1 MFRYNIN
8 GVKGYF
14 SMNEKQKQLGEEKI
28 GKLLMKFSLPAVA
41 GMLIGA
47 LYNIIDR
54 MFIGKAVGSYAI
66 AGVGLAFPVMAII
79 LAFGLLFGIGGS
91 TLISIRLGEKKHN
104 EAEKILGNIFVLL
117 IILGIFITIVGTYL
131 LDPLLNLLGAG
142 EQTFLYAKKYMS
154 VILSGSIFAMM
165 AYGMNHSIRSDG
177 NPKVAMMSSF
187 VGAITNIVLDYVF
200 IMRFGWGI
208 KGGAYATIIGQ
219 AFTAIWVIYYFTKG
233 AGHIK
238 LRIKYFKLDLYTIK
252 DVSAIGIS
260 SFLIQFT
267 ASISG
272 TFANRALR
280 ATGGEL
286 AIGAMTIIMSTVMLF
301 FMPII
306 GLRQGAQPIIGFNF
320 GAKEFERVKQTFW
333 LGTIVST
340 AASAL
345 AFILIQVFPQFFIL
359 LFTKNKEVM
368 GLGMVGMRVIILMLA
383 TVGFQIMVTTFFQA
397 IGDSKM
403 ALFLSVLRQAIL
415 LIPLLLIL
423 PRFLGIM
430 GVWISYPIAD
440 GIAFLVCLY
449 LVRKR
454 MHAVLV

>member
-1 MFRYNIN
+1 
-8 GVKGYF
+8 
-14 SMNEKQKQLGEEKI
+14 MNEKQKQLGEEKI
-28 GKLLMKFSLPAVA
+28 SKLLVKFSLPAIA

-54 MFIGKAVGSYAI
+54 IFIGKAVGSYAI
-66 AGVGLAFPVMAII
+66 AGVGLAFPAMAII

-91 TLISIRLGEKKHN
+91 TLISIRLGEKKPE

-117 IILGIFITIVGTYL
+117 VILGIFITIAGTMF
-131 LDPLLNLLGAG
+131 LDPLLKLLGAG
-142 EQTFLYAKKYMS
+142 DQTFVYAKKYMS
-154 VILSGSIFAMM
+154 VILSGSVFAML

-177 NPKVAMMSSF
+177 NPKIAMMSSF
-187 VGAITNIVLDYVF
+187 VGAITNIILDYLF

-219 AFTAIWVIYYFTKG
+219 ALTGIWVLYYFTKG
-233 AGHIK
+233 KGHIK
-238 LRIKYFKLDLYTIK
+238 LRARNFLLNFYTVR
-252 DVSAIGIS
+252 DVAAIGVS

-267 ASISG
+267 GSIAG

-306 GLRQGAQPIIGFNF
+306 GLRQGVQPIIGFNF
-320 GAKEFERVKQTFW
+320 GAKEFERVKQAFW
-333 LGTIVST
+333 MGTIVST
-340 AASAL
+340 IASVV
-345 AFILIQVFPQFFIL
+345 AFILIQTFPQFFIKM
-359 LFTKNKEVM
+359 FTKNTEV
-368 GLGMVGMRVIILMLA
+368 LNFGMVGMRVIIIMLA
-383 TVGFQIMVTTFFQA
+383 TIGFQIMVTTFFQA

-403 ALFLSVLRQAIL
+403 SLFLSVLRQALL
-415 LIPLLLIL
+415 LIPLLLVL
-423 PRFLGIM
+423 PRFFGIM

-440 GIAFLVCLY
+440 GISFLVCLY

-454 MHAVLV
+454 MQLALA

>member
-1 MFRYNIN
+1 MI
-8 GVKGYF
+8 
-14 SMNEKQKQLGEEKI
+14 MNEKQKQLGEEKI
-28 GKLLMKFSLPAVA
+28 SKLLVKFSLPAIA

-54 MFIGKAVGSYAI
+54 IFIGKAVGSYAI
-66 AGVGLAFPVMAII
+66 AGVGLAFPAMAII

-91 TLISIRLGEKKHN
+91 TLISIRLGEKKPE

-117 IILGIFITIVGTYL
+117 VILGIFITIAGTMF
-131 LDPLLNLLGAG
+131 LDPLLKLLGAG
-142 EQTFLYAKKYMS
+142 DQTFVYAKKYMS
-154 VILSGSIFAMM
+154 VILSGSVFAML

-177 NPKVAMMSSF
+177 NPKIAMMSSF
-187 VGAITNIVLDYVF
+187 VGAITNIILDYLF

-219 AFTAIWVIYYFTKG
+219 ALTGIWVLYYFTKG
-233 AGHIK
+233 KGHIK
-238 LRIKYFKLDLYTIK
+238 LRARNFLLNFYTVR
-252 DVSAIGIS
+252 DVAAIGVS

-267 ASISG
+267 GSIAG

-306 GLRQGAQPIIGFNF
+306 GLRQGVQPIIGFNF
-320 GAKEFERVKQTFW
+320 GAKEFERVKQAFW
-333 LGTIVST
+333 MGTIVST
-340 AASAL
+340 IASVV
-345 AFILIQVFPQFFIL
+345 AFILIQTFPQFFIKM
-359 LFTKNKEVM
+359 FTKNTEV
-368 GLGMVGMRVIILMLA
+368 LNFGMVGMRVIIIMLA
-383 TVGFQIMVTTFFQA
+383 TIGFQIMVTTFFQA

-403 ALFLSVLRQAIL
+403 SLFLSVLRQALL
-415 LIPLLLIL
+415 LIPLLLVL
-423 PRFLGIM
+423 PRFFGIM

-440 GIAFLVCLY
+440 GISFLVCLY

-454 MHAVLV
+454 MQLALA